1 MARDWH
7 AWYAQY
13 DDPSSS
19 LSRRLEV
26 VRARLADVLAT
37 RGWPAQVIS
46 MCSGDGRDTLPV
58 LAGLG
63 PKFAAL
69 LVELDPDLA
78 SAARLEAARLR
89 LTRVLV
95 RNEDAGTTDAYR
107 GWTPADV
114 VLACGVF
121 GNITDDDVERTIRAL
136 PGLLTDHGVVIWT
149 RGSRVPQDPTEVSGD
164 PSEHVRALFADAG
177 FAELSFDRPEDAG
190 FRVGV
195 HRLDRP
201 RERFQPG
208 LRMFDFV

>member
-1 MARDWH
+1 MTRDWH
-7 AWYAQY
+7 AWYAEY

-26 VRARLADVLAT
+26 VRTRLAEVLAT
-37 RGWPAQVIS
+37 RRWPAQVIS
-46 MCSGDGRDTLPV
+46 MCAGDGRDTLPV

-63 PKFAAL
+63 PRFAAL

-78 SAARLEAARLR
+78 AAAREEAARLR

-107 GWTPADV
+107 GWTPSDV

-121 GNITDDDVERTIRAL
+121 GNITDQDVERTIHAL
-136 PGLLTDHGVVIWT
+136 RGLLTDDGVVIWT
-149 RGSRVPQDPTEVSGD
+149 RGSRVPQDPTAVAGD
-164 PSEHVRALFADAG
+164 PSEHVRTLFADAG
-177 FAELSFDRPEDAG
+177 FAELTFDRPDDAS

-195 HRLDRP
+195 HQLTGP